1 MKKNLSLLIAA
12 VTAVSL
18 LAGCGSSKG
27 MMNTADTAA
36 QEAPAMTTEQA
47 YDDAWLYDAGYGA
60 VENESAAMPAEMP
73 EEELAFEEGGAEAKA
88 QEVPEN
94 PQAGRKLITTMNL
107 SAETEHF
114 DELMGNLEKQ
124 ITAFGGYIES
134 SNQWNGSVDYYGNRI
149 NDRSASLTVRIPAEK
164 LDGFLTMMEESS
176 NITNKSKNVEDVT
189 LAYVDLE
196 SHKKALLTEE
206 ERLLELLEKA
216 ETVEDLIS
224 IEDKLANVR
233 YQLESMESQL
243 RTYDNKINY
252 STVYLDI
259 QEVTRLTPPEEPTT
273 WGRIKNGFSENVYN
287 MAMDVQDFLIGLIIN
302 IPYILL
308 WLVILAVVLLIV
320 FLLAKHEKKKKAK
333 RGLFKKVPAGQAPV
347 VPNVVTPE
355 QMEEMMDD
363 RIIMSEEEQR
373 NMHRK
378 SEEKV
383 LEETELASGKAVS
396 GSRQEREVEEGKEEP
411 SSETK

>member
-1 MKKNLSLLIAA
+1 MKKSLSLLIAA
-12 VTAVSL
+12 VIAVSL

-36 QEAPAMTTEQA
+36 AEAPAMVTEEA
-47 YDDAWLYDAGYGA
+47 YDDAYLYDAGYGA

-73 EEELAFEEGGAEAKA
+73 EEEMAFEAGEAEEKA

-114 DELMGNLEKQ
+114 DALMGTLENQ
-124 ITAFGGYIES
+124 ITALGGYVENS
-134 SNQWNGSVDYYGNRI
+134 EQWNGSVDYYGNRI

-164 LDGFLTMMEESS
+164 LNSFLTIMEENS
-176 NITNKSKNVEDVT
+176 NITNKSKSVEDVT

-206 ERLLELLEKA
+206 ERLLELMEMA
-216 ETVEDLIS
+216 ETVEDLIT

-252 STVYLDI
+252 STVYLNI
-259 QEVTRLTPPEEPTT
+259 QEVTRLTPVEEPTT
-273 WGRIKNGFSENVYN
+273 WNRIRNGFSESLYN
-287 MAMDVQDFLIGLIIN
+287 LGESIRDLFIGIVIN
-302 IPYILL
+302 IPYIVLWIILL
-308 WLVILAVVLLIV
+308 GIGVFIGFVVV
-320 FLLAKHEKKKKAK
+320 KHDKKKKEKRLKERQQTAEDEQTVQTEAK
-333 RGLFKKVPAGQAPV
+333 EGPLPYGVKKEKTLFGGRKKK
-347 VPNVVTPE
+347 PE
-355 QMEEMMDD
+355 G
-363 RIIMSEEEQR
+363 EEQDD
-373 NMHRK
+373 
-378 SEEKV
+378 
-383 LEETELASGKAVS
+383 
-396 GSRQEREVEEGKEEP
+396 SRE
-411 SSETK
+411 

>member
-1 MKKNLSLLIAA
+1 MKKNLSLLVAA

-27 MMNTADTAA
+27 MMQEAST
-36 QEAPAMTTEQA
+36 EAPAMTTEQA
-47 YDDAWLYDAGYGA
+47 YDDAFLFDSGYGA

-73 EEELAFEEGGAEAKA
+73 EEEAGFESGEVEEKA

-94 PQAGRKLITTMNL
+94 PQAGRKLITTMDL

-114 DELMGNLEKQ
+114 DELMGNLERQ
-124 ITAFGGYIES
+124 ITALGGYIES

-149 NDRSASLTVRIPAEK
+149 NDRNASLTVRVPAEK
-164 LDGFLTMMEESS
+164 LDSFLTMMEENS
-176 NITNKSKNVEDVT
+176 NITRKSKSVEDVT

-206 ERLLELLEKA
+206 ERLLELLEMA

-252 STVYLDI
+252 STVNLDL
-259 QEVTRLTPPEEPTT
+259 QEVQRLTPAEEPTV
-273 WGRIKNGFSENVYN
+273 WGRIRSGFSANMYAAGQDIENI
-287 MAMDVQDFLIGLIIN
+287 LIGIVIN
-302 IPYILL
+302 IPYILI
-308 WLVILAVVLLIV
+308 WIVILAVVLLIV
-320 FLLAKHEKKKKAK
+320 FLLARHEKKKKEMRLSK
-333 RGLFKKVPAGQAPV
+333 RQK
-347 VPNVVTPE
+347 
-355 QMEEMMDD
+355 M
-363 RIIMSEEEQR
+363 
-373 NMHRK
+373 
-378 SEEKV
+378 
-383 LEETELASGKAVS
+383 
-396 GSRQEREVEEGKEEP
+396 QERVSAEAENAEENEKDCSGQQSTDEERDD
-411 SSETK
+411 SSK